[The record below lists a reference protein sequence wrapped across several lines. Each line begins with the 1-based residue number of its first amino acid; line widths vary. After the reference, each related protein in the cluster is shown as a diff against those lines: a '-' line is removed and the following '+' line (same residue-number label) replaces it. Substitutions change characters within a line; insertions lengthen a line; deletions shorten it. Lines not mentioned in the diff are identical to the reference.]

1 MLPFH
6 GTENAINDGDMLS
19 RTIPPGGY
27 KLETAS
33 DLEDRLSKTAR
44 LTLCFSPYAFF
55 FRRQKA
61 IAAARMA
68 EAQQPGAKRKKW
80 QLCREAN
87 RKKYADGRT
96 KRKDAAD
103 RKHEKIQSYCRRE
116 GLQQEGIPGSHN
128 RPLKERLHGHLDKG
142 LSREGVPNSA
152 RHCRS
157 ARGA

>member
-87 RKKYADGRT
+87 RKKYADDRK
-96 KRKDAAD
+96 KRKE
-103 RKHEKIQSYCRRE
+103 KPEKIQSYCRRE
-116 GLQQEGIPGSHN
+116 GLHQQGIPGSHN
-128 RPLKERLHGHLDKG
+128 RPLKERLRGHLDKG
-142 LSREGVPNSA
+142 LSREGVPN
-152 RHCRS
+152 RLLQRKTL
-157 ARGA
+157 RGG